1 MIYAIAFLFALYL
14 LISSLICVERN
25 DGHHNWCPLCWCLT
39 LITRF
44 IG

>member
-1 MIYAIAFLFALYL
+1 MIYALIASAALYIL
-14 LISSLICVERN
+14 VSSFVCVERN
-25 DGHHNWCPLCWCLT
+25 DGHHHWCPLCWCLA